1 MEPEVTDKTVVN
13 KQTNDAGAVLEKNQ
27 LLQNIQQALANT
39 PAIDMNKV
47 EEIKN
52 KIAQNQLDIL
62 GNETQRLASAERIA
76 KQLIDEVSFVA
87 PDKHK

>member
-1 MEPEVTDKTVVN
+1 VEPEVTDKTVVN

>member
-1 MEPEVTDKTVVN
+1 MGPEVTDKTVVN
-13 KQTNDAGAVLEKNQ
+13 KPTNDAGAVLEKNQ

-39 PAIDMNKV
+39 PVIDMNKV

-52 KIAQNQLDIL
+52 KIAQKQLDIL

-76 KQLIDEVSFVA
+76 KHLIDEVSFVA